1 MHRLNISCLFY
12 IFSTM
17 LSKILRLNG
26 LRNFSIL
33 FFGVVLLKDDMKFL
47 SGIIHLSLKCI
58 LVMIMLS
65 NLFVIACRDSEHGG
79 GIVDMYLLLTSAT

>member
-47 SGIIHLSLKCI
+47 SGIIHLSLKVHISHDNVVKPICNC
-58 LVMIMLS
+58 M
-65 NLFVIACRDSEHGG
+65 
-79 GIVDMYLLLTSAT
+79 